1 MLCDL
6 HFNEEHNVLRNVCI
20 VVHEYTQYLE

>member
-6 HFNEEHNVLRNVCI
+6 HFKEEHNVLRIVCI